1 MTRTSLRSSL
11 AGLLASALLL
21 APRVA
26 FACSVC
32 TGGQKAE
39 VNRAFLVGSLFLSVL
54 PLLAAGTAVWWLRRR
69 ARAIE
74 VTAQRPVAVGLPHPA
89 RSR

>member
-1 MTRTSLRSSL
+1 MLTSLRSAL

-26 FACSVC
+26 LACSVC

-54 PLLAAGTAVWWLRRR
+54 PLLAAGGAVWWLRRR

-74 VTAQRPVAVGLPHPA
+74 ATPPLPLGLPHPV